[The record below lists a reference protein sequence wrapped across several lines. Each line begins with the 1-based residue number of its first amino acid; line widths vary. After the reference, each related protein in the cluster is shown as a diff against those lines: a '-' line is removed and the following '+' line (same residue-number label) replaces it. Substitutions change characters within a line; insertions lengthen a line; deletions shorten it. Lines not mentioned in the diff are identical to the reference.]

1 MITGN
6 DKAAVKDALRACT
19 AISEGDF
26 EARILNITATGEVG
40 ELMHAINLVIDR
52 ADAYI
57 RESKACLDY
66 VCKNQYFR
74 LIAQKGM
81 VGAFADAAG
90 SINAATHRIKE
101 KNEEFGG
108 IADDFE
114 NKMKTVVESVSTAMG
129 DLQTVTETVDRT
141 SSAANEQSVTVAA
154 GAEEASANM
163 SGVATAT
170 EQLTGAI
177 GEINRQ
183 VVHSSETVSEAVDK
197 VEMMSHQVQSLA
209 GASEKISQVVQ
220 LINEIA
226 GQTNLLA
233 LNATIEAARAGDSGK
248 GFAVVASEVKAL
260 ASQTEKATGD
270 IGAQIAD
277 IQSAT
282 SLSVSANEEISETIL
297 RVKEIAT
304 TIASAVEEQSAA
316 TQEIARNVEQAAMGT
331 ADVSASIDG
340 VQKSTEETRQA
351 ATVVHGSV
359 EQLTQQKDVLES
371 LRTEMTDFIGE
382 LRKVG

>member
-163 SGVATAT
+163 SGVATTT